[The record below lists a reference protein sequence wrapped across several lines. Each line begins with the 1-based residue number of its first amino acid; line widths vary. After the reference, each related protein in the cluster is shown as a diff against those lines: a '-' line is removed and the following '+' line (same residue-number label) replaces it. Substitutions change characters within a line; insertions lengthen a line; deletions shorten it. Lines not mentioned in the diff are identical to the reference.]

1 MAEKHN
7 SDIKDCAQTRQPPIN
22 TSERRVC
29 IHAASISTSVKRG
42 DTSSSIPHR
51 LDNSSSSTSLLHIKK
66 QCAAWGIEWAVERKQ
81 LVSCQGEH
89 PEIISIIYHADTLWR
104 QTRRGVTR
112 TRRRRRKGEAR
123 SRVLQIRQKTALLG
137 GFFGFRRMCPAWPSK
152 GVYMNKCTDFIV
164 RVKHGGQ
171 LNIRDLRVRQKTRNG
186 LLKSEL

>member
-112 TRRRRRKGEAR
+112 TRRRWRKGEAR
-123 SRVLQIRQKTALLG
+123 SRVLQIRREKKLFW
-137 GFFGFRRMCPAWPSK
+137 GFFLVFDECAP
-152 GVYMNKCTDFIV
+152 
-164 RVKHGGQ
+164 HGRLRGCIWINAQ
-171 LNIRDLRVRQKTRNG
+171 ISLSVLNMVVSWTLGICVFGRKQETAY
-186 LLKSEL
+186 